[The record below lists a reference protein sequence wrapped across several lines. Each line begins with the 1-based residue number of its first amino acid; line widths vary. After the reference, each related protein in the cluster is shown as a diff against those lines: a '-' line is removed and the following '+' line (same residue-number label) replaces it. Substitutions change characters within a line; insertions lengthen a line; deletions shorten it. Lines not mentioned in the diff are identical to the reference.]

1 MEEINNKISELI
13 NKNKHNKDNNIVIT
27 KEQRTKR
34 HFKEIPKL
42 ELRILNR
49 INNLKK
55 QYQYL
60 NYLDLYR
67 LIILRDK
74 KREYKNK
81 NNSDTN
87 ITHNN

>member
-1 MEEINNKISELI
+1 MEQINNKISELI
-13 NKNKHNKDNNIVIT
+13 SKNKHNKDNNIVIT
-27 KEQRTKR
+27 KEQRRKR

-60 NYLDLYR
+60 NYLDLYQ

-74 KREYKNK
+74 KREYKN
-81 NNSDTN
+81 NISNTN
-87 ITHNN
+87 INHNNQ